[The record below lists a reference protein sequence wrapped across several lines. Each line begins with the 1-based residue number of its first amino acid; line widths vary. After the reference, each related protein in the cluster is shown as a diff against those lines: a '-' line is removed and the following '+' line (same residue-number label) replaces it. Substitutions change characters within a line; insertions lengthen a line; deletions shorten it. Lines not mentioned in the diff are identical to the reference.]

1 MAGRSDLMMPRR
13 RPRKRQRPT
22 TVTGRVPGQLAR
34 HRSSGQ
40 RQLASTESRGNAGAG
55 FRAADGHRGS
65 RMAEEGVV
73 DFAITGVGRCGALEE
88 TVGWTCAQPVPST
101 VSAEESS
108 SVR

>member
-1 MAGRSDLMMPRR
+1 
-13 RPRKRQRPT
+13 
-22 TVTGRVPGQLAR
+22 
-34 HRSSGQ
+34 
-40 RQLASTESRGNAGAG
+40 
-55 FRAADGHRGS
+55 
-65 RMAEEGVV
+65 MAEEGVV